1 MGNGIEKG
9 IKKGELIREG
19 KGKKIYEVEGGEGY
33 LIASFKD
40 EMTAFDG
47 KKRGD
52 FKGKGECSADLSG
65 IFFEGLEGRG
75 IKTHYKKNLGGGE
88 LLIKKLEMIKLEV
101 VIRNIVTGSL
111 LRRTGLEEGQ
121 EIGWGLKE
129 YYYKDD
135 ELGDPLLNG
144 DHIELCGLA
153 GREEVE
159 LMGEVGLEV
168 NAGLKEILC
177 GVGIV
182 LVDMKLEFGRL
193 GGELVLG
200 DEITP
205 DTCRL
210 WDKESGEIL
219 DKDRFRKDLGGEL
232 GGYREV
238 LRRLNG

>member
-1 MGNGIEKG
+1 M
-9 IKKGELIREG
+9 
-19 KGKKIYEVEGGEGY
+19 
-33 LIASFKD
+33 
-40 EMTAFDG
+40 
-47 KKRGD
+47 
-52 FKGKGECSADLSG
+52 
-65 IFFEGLEGRG
+65 
-75 IKTHYKKNLGGGE
+75 
-88 LLIKKLEMIKLEV
+88 IKKLEMIKLEV

-135 ELGDPLLNG
+135 GLGDPLLNG
-144 DHIELCGLA
+144 EHIELCGLA
-153 GREEVE
+153 KRGEVE

-168 NAGLKEILC
+168 NEGLKEILG
-177 GVGIV
+177 GVGVV

-210 WDKESGEIL
+210 WDKESGDIL
-219 DKDRFRKDLGGEL
+219 DKDRFRKDLGGGIVGVSRGIEAIKWL
-232 GGYREV
+232 VE
-238 LRRLNG
+238 